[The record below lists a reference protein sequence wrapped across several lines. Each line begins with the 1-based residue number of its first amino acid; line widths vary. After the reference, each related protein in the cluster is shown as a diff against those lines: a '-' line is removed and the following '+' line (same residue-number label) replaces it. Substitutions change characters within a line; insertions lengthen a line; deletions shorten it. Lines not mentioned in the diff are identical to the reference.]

1 MQSAIEHLK
10 TRFHKH
16 QSLCGMVVSSRAR
29 RYVMENCKE
38 EAKVRE
44 AKKDN
49 LARKQKWYISV
60 VFS

>member
-16 QSLCGMVVSSRAR
+16 QSLCGVGVNGRAR

-38 EAKVRE
+38 ESRVKE
-44 AKKDN
+44 AKKDT
-49 LARKQKWYISV
+49 LERKQKWCGLV
-60 VFS
+60 APG